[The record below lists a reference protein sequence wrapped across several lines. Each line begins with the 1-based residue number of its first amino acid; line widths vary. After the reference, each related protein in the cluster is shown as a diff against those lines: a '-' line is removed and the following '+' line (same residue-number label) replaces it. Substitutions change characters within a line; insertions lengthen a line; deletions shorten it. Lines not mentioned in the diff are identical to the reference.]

1 MSFGAQI
8 IGYFGVPGSYT
19 HQAAEELYPD
29 AKLIGYNSIFDVVRN
44 IELGEILAGVV
55 PVENSTAGRVAELYQ
70 LLDIIDLSI
79 TAEHFVEI
87 QHCLAAPAPSSDAPA
102 KLDHKELGHAD
113 LGHIEQVLSHKQ
125 AIMQCRDWLGSHLSH
140 ADVIEA
146 ANTADAAE
154 RVSAEGNPRK
164 AAICSVRAAE
174 IYGLSVLRS
183 HIQDFDKNVTR
194 FHVLQKQAA
203 KPETIDE
210 KAITTVIFQVHHN
223 PGSLLKALGA
233 VANHKVNII
242 KLETYMVSGMRAAP
256 TFYVDIATNRFSDAG
271 ENVLS
276 DLVDATSFLKVI
288 GCYSASEQRGDI
300 TGFLPV

>member
-1 MSFGAQI
+1 MSFGTQI

-29 AKLIGYNSIFDVVRN
+29 AKLIGFKSIFDVIKN
-44 IELGEILAGVV
+44 IELGEVLAGVV

-87 QHCLAAPAPSSDAPA
+87 RHCLTAHTEDGEQPD
-102 KLDHKELGHAD
+102 D
-113 LGHIEQVLSHKQ
+113 LSHVEHIFSHKQ
-125 AIMQCRDWLGSHLSH
+125 AIMQCRDWLGTHLPL
-140 ADVIEA
+140 VKQTEA

-154 RVSAEGNPRK
+154 RISLEKNPRK
-164 AAICSVRAAE
+164 AAICSRRAAE
-174 IYGLSVLRS
+174 IYGLTVLRDN
-183 HIQDFDKNVTR
+183 IQDFDKNVTR

-203 KPETIDE
+203 SPATLSD
-210 KAITTVIFQVHHN
+210 KAITTVIFQVPHT
-223 PGSLLKALGA
+223 PGALLKALSSVSAHGA
-233 VANHKVNII
+233 NII

-256 TFYVDIATNRFSDAG
+256 TFYVDIAANRYSNDG
-271 ENVLS
+271 EKVLS

-288 GCYSASEQRGDI
+288 GCYNASEERGNV

>member
-1 MSFGAQI
+1 MSFGTQI

-19 HQAAEELYPD
+19 HQAAEDLYPK
-29 AKLIGYNSIFDVVRN
+29 AKLIGYSSIFDVIRN
-44 IELGEILAGVV
+44 IERGEVLAGVV

-87 QHCLAAPAPSSDAPA
+87 RHCLAALTPNADAP
-102 KLDHKELGHAD
+102 ED
-113 LGHIEQVLSHKQ
+113 LSHIEHVLSHKQ
-125 AIMQCRDWLGSHLSH
+125 AIMQCRDWLAANLS
-140 ADVIEA
+140 DTKVSEA

-154 RVSAEGNPRK
+154 RISAAGNSRK
-164 AAICSVRAAE
+164 AAICSPRAAQ
-174 IYGLSVLRS
+174 IYGLTVLQDN
-183 HIQDFDKNVTR
+183 IQDFDKNVTR
-194 FHVLQKQAA
+194 FHVLQKQSSA
-203 KPETIDE
+203 PESLSDR
-210 KAITTVIFQVHHN
+210 AITTVIFQVPHT
-223 PGSLLKALGA
+223 PGALLKALSSVSA
-233 VANHKVNII
+233 HEVNII

-271 ENVLS
+271 EKVLS

-288 GCYSASEQRGDI
+288 GCYSASEERGNI

>member
-1 MSFGAQI
+1 MSFRAQV

-19 HQAAEELYPD
+19 HQAAEELYPE

-44 IELGEILAGVV
+44 IELGEVLAGVV

-87 QHCLAAPAPSSDAPA
+87 QHCLAAPVAGDDIPA
-102 KLDHKELGHAD
+102 DIS
-113 LGHIEQVLSHKQ
+113 HIEQVLSHKQ
-125 AIMQCRDWLGSHLSH
+125 AIMQCRDWLGSNLSG
-140 ADVIEA
+140 ATVSEA

-164 AAICSVRAAE
+164 AAICSARAAE

-183 HIQDFDKNVTR
+183 SIQDFDKNVTR
-194 FHVLQKQAA
+194 FHVLQKDAA
-203 KPETIDE
+203 KPDTIDD

-223 PGSLLKALGA
+223 PGSLLNALGA

-271 ENVLS
+271 EKVLS

-288 GCYSASEQRGDI
+288 GCYSASEQRGDV

>member
-1 MSFGAQI
+1 MSFGTQI

-29 AKLIGYNSIFDVVRN
+29 AKLIGYSSIFDVIRN
-44 IELGEILAGVV
+44 IELGEVLAGVV

-87 QHCLAAPAPSSDAPA
+87 RHCLAAPTENGEPP
-102 KLDHKELGHAD
+102 ED
-113 LGHIEQVLSHKQ
+113 LSHLEHILSHKQ
-125 AIMQCRDWLGSHLSH
+125 AIMQCREWLSANLSN
-140 ADVIEA
+140 VNVSEA

-154 RVSAEGNPRK
+154 RISGEGNRRK
-164 AAICSVRAAE
+164 AAICSQRAAE
-174 IYGLSVLRS
+174 IYGLTILEDN
-183 HIQDFDKNVTR
+183 IQDFDKNVTR

-203 KPETIDE
+203 SPDSLSDR
-210 KAITTVIFQVHHN
+210 AITTVIFQVPHT
-223 PGSLLKALGA
+223 PGALLKALGSVSA
-233 VANHKVNII
+233 HNVNII

-271 ENVLS
+271 EKVLS

-288 GCYSASEQRGDI
+288 GCYSASEERGNI

>member
-1 MSFGAQI
+1 MSFGTDI

-29 AKLIGYNSIFDVVRN
+29 AKLIGYSSIFDVVRN
-44 IELGEILAGVV
+44 IELGEVLAGVV

-79 TAEHFVEI
+79 TAEHFVGI
-87 QHCLAAPAPSSDAPA
+87 RHCLAAPLNTASNDDNEPPEDISF
-102 KLDHKELGHAD
+102 
-113 LGHIEQVLSHKQ
+113 IENVLSHKQ
-125 AIMQCRDWLGSHLSH
+125 ALMQCRDWLGANLP
-140 ADVIEA
+140 AVKITEA

-154 RVSAEGNPRK
+154 RISKEANPRK
-164 AAICSVRAAE
+164 AAICSERAAD
-174 IYGLSVLRS
+174 IYGLAVLKS
-183 HIQDFDKNVTR
+183 NIQDFDKNVTR

-203 KPETIDE
+203 RPDGVND
-210 KAITTVIFQVHHN
+210 KAITTVIFQVPHT
-223 PGSLLKALGA
+223 PGALLKALGSVSA
-233 VANHKVNII
+233 HDTNII

-256 TFYVDIATNRFSDAG
+256 TFYVDIAVNRFSDDG
-271 ENVLS
+271 EKVLS

-288 GCYSASEQRGDI
+288 GCYSASEDRGNI

>member
-1 MSFGAQI
+1 MSFGTQI

-29 AKLIGYNSIFDVVRN
+29 AKLIGYSSIFDVIRN
-44 IELGEILAGVV
+44 IERGEVLAGVV

-87 QHCLAAPAPSSDAPA
+87 RHCLAALKPHEDAQEN
-102 KLDHKELGHAD
+102 LS
-113 LGHIEQVLSHKQ
+113 HIEHVLSHKQ
-125 AIMQCRDWLGSHLSH
+125 AIMQCRDWLGANLPHTKLS
-140 ADVIEA
+140 EA

-154 RVSAEGNPRK
+154 RISIEGNHRK
-164 AAICSVRAAE
+164 AAICSERAAQ
-174 IYGLSVLRS
+174 IYGLSVLKEN
-183 HIQDFDKNVTR
+183 IQDYDKNVTR
-194 FHVLQKQAA
+194 FHVLQKQATA
-203 KPETIDE
+203 PESLSE
-210 KAITTVIFQVHHN
+210 KAITTVIFQVHHT
-223 PGSLLKALGA
+223 PGALLKALSSVSA
-233 VANHKVNII
+233 HDVNII

-271 ENVLS
+271 EKVLS

-288 GCYSASEQRGDI
+288 GCYSASEERGNI

>member
-1 MSFGAQI
+1 MSFGAHV

-19 HQAAEELYPD
+19 HQAAEELYPQ
-29 AKLIGYNSIFDVVRN
+29 AKLIGYNSIYDVVRN
-44 IELGEILAGVV
+44 IERGEVLAGVV

-87 QHCLAAPAPSSDAPA
+87 QHCLAAPNSGNETPPDISQ
-102 KLDHKELGHAD
+102 
-113 LGHIEQVLSHKQ
+113 IEYILSHKQ
-125 AIMQCRDWLGSHLSH
+125 AIMQCREWLGSNLGNITIS
-140 ADVIEA
+140 EA

-154 RVSAEGNPRK
+154 RVSLEGNLRK
-164 AAICSVRAAE
+164 AAICSERAAE

-203 KPETIDE
+203 KPETINE
-210 KAITTVIFQVHHN
+210 RAITTVIFQVHHN
-223 PGSLLKALGA
+223 PGALLKALSS
-233 VANHKVNII
+233 VAAHGVNII

-271 ENVLS
+271 EKVLS
-276 DLVDATSFLKVI
+276 DLVDATAFLKVI
-288 GCYSASEQRGDI
+288 GCYSASEQRGDV

>member
-1 MSFGAQI
+1 MSFGTQI

-29 AKLIGYNSIFDVVRN
+29 AKLVGYSSIFDVVKN
-44 IELGEILAGVV
+44 IERGEVLAGVV

-87 QHCLAAPAPSSDAPA
+87 QHCLAAPKSAGDPDNIS
-102 KLDHKELGHAD
+102 
-113 LGHIEQVLSHKQ
+113 HIENVFSHKQ
-125 AIMQCRDWLGSHLSH
+125 ALMQCREWLGDNLPNIP
-140 ADVIEA
+140 VTEA

-154 RVSAEGNPRK
+154 RISIEANPKK
-164 AAICSVRAAE
+164 AAICSERAAD
-174 IYGLSVLRS
+174 IYGLNVLRS
-183 HIQDFDKNVTR
+183 NIQDFDKNVTR
-194 FHVLQKQAA
+194 FHVLQKQPASA
-203 KPETIDE
+203 DAIKD
-210 KAITTVIFQVHHN
+210 KAITTVIFQVHHT
-223 PGSLLKALGA
+223 PGALLKALGS
-233 VANHKVNII
+233 VSQHDVNII

-256 TFYVDIATNRFSDAG
+256 TFYVDIAANRFSEAG
-271 ENVLS
+271 EKMLS

-288 GCYSASEQRGDI
+288 GCYSASEQRGDV

>member
-1 MSFGAQI
+1 MSFGTQI

-29 AKLIGYNSIFDVVRN
+29 AKLVGYSSIFDVVKN
-44 IELGEILAGVV
+44 IERGEVLAGVV

-87 QHCLAAPAPSSDAPA
+87 QHCLAAPKSAGDPDDIS
-102 KLDHKELGHAD
+102 
-113 LGHIEQVLSHKQ
+113 HIENVFSHKQ
-125 AIMQCRDWLGSHLSH
+125 ALMQCREWLG
-140 ADVIEA
+140 DNWPNIPVTEA

-154 RVSAEGNPRK
+154 RISIEANPKK
-164 AAICSVRAAE
+164 AAICSERAAD
-174 IYGLSVLRS
+174 IYGLNVLRS
-183 HIQDFDKNVTR
+183 NIQDFDKNVTR
-194 FHVLQKQAA
+194 FHVLQKQPASA
-203 KPETIDE
+203 DTIKD
-210 KAITTVIFQVHHN
+210 KAITTVIFQVHHT
-223 PGSLLKALGA
+223 PGALLKALGS
-233 VANHKVNII
+233 VSQHDVNII

-256 TFYVDIATNRFSDAG
+256 TFYVDIAANRFSEAG
-271 ENVLS
+271 EKMLS

-288 GCYSASEQRGDI
+288 GCYSASEQRGDV

>member
-1 MSFGAQI
+1 MSFGAHS

-19 HQAAEELYPD
+19 HQAAEELYPQ
-29 AKLIGYNSIFDVVRN
+29 AKLIGYSSIFDVVRN
-44 IELGEILAGVV
+44 IELGEVLAGVV

-87 QHCLAAPAPSSDAPA
+87 QHCLAAPQ
-102 KLDHKELGHAD
+102 LGDDTPAD
-113 LGHIEQVLSHKQ
+113 LNHIEQVLSHKQ
-125 AIMQCRDWLGSHLSH
+125 AIMQCRDWLGDHLKQVKLS
-140 ADVIEA
+140 EA

-164 AAICSVRAAE
+164 AAICSARAAE
-174 IYGLSVLRS
+174 IYGLSILRRN
-183 HIQDFDKNVTR
+183 IQDFDKNVTR
-194 FHVLQKQAA
+194 FHVLQKKAA
-203 KPETIDE
+203 PADSIGQN
-210 KAITTVIFQVHHN
+210 AITTVIFQVHHT
-223 PGSLLKALGA
+223 PGALLKALGA
-233 VANHKVNII
+233 VAAHGVNII

-271 ENVLS
+271 EAVLS

>member
-1 MSFGAQI
+1 MSFAAHI

-19 HQAAEELYPD
+19 HQAAEELYPN
-29 AKLIGYNSIFDVVRN
+29 AKLIGYKSIFDVVRN
-44 IELGEILAGVV
+44 IELGEVLAGVV

-87 QHCLAAPAPSSDAPA
+87 QHCLAAPVMGDETPA
-102 KLDHKELGHAD
+102 EIS
-113 LGHIEQVLSHKQ
+113 HIEHILSHKQ
-125 AIMQCRDWLGSHLSH
+125 AIMQCREWLGHNLLGANVS
-140 ADVIEA
+140 EA
-146 ANTADAAE
+146 ANTADAAQ
-154 RVSAEGNPRK
+154 RVSSEGNPRK
-164 AAICSVRAAE
+164 AAICSARAAE
-174 IYGLSVLRS
+174 IYGLSILRS
-183 HIQDFDKNVTR
+183 HIQDYDKNVTR
-194 FHVLQKQAA
+194 FHVLQKDAA
-203 KPETIDE
+203 SPDSINK

-233 VANHKVNII
+233 VAAHNVDII

-271 ENVLS
+271 EKVLS

-288 GCYSASEQRGDI
+288 GCYSASEQRGDV